1 MHINQ
6 QEVKMK
12 EKLDDS
18 YELMLAIERFL
29 MDNLNATI
37 DGHGTTT
44 DFKDNEADCDVRV
57 DGKKYNITIQE
68 QSEEDD
74 D

>member
-1 MHINQ
+1 
-6 QEVKMK
+6 MK

-37 DGHGTTT
+37 DGHGSTT
-44 DFKDNEADCDVRV
+44 DYKDNEADCDVRV
-57 DGKKYNITIQE
+57 DGKKYNITIE
-68 QSEEDD
+68 EKEEDD
-74 D
+74 DV

>member
-1 MHINQ
+1 
-6 QEVKMK
+6 MK

-57 DGKKYNITIQE
+57 DGNKYNITI
-68 QSEEDD
+68 SKNNEEDD

>member
-1 MHINQ
+1 MQ
-6 QEVKMK
+6 

-18 YELMLAIERFL
+18 YELMLAIEKFL
-29 MDNLNATI
+29 IDKLNATI

-44 DFKDNEADCDVRV
+44 DYKDNEADCDVRV
-57 DGKKYNITIQE
+57 DGNRYNITI
-68 QSEEDD
+68 SKNNEEDD

>member
-1 MHINQ
+1 
-6 QEVKMK
+6 MK

-29 MDNLNATI
+29 MDKLNATI

-44 DFKDNEADCDVRV
+44 DYKDNVADCDVRV
-57 DGKKYNITIQE
+57 DSKKYNITIE
-68 QSEEDD
+68 EMEDD
-74 D
+74 DD

>member
-1 MHINQ
+1 MQ
-6 QEVKMK
+6 
-12 EKLDDS
+12 EKLDDA
-18 YELMLAIERFL
+18 YELMLAIEKFL
-29 MDNLNATI
+29 MDKLNATI

-57 DGKKYNITIQE
+57 DGKKYNISITE
-68 QSEEDD
+68 TKEDD

>member
-1 MHINQ
+1 MQ
-6 QEVKMK
+6 

-18 YELMLAIERFL
+18 YELMLAIEKFL
-29 MDNLNATI
+29 MDKLNATI
-37 DGHGTTT
+37 DGHGSTT

-57 DGKKYNITIQE
+57 DGKNYNITITE
-68 QSEEDD
+68 TKEDD

>member
-1 MHINQ
+1 
-6 QEVKMK
+6 MK

-18 YELMLAIERFL
+18 YELMLAIEKFL
-29 MDNLNATI
+29 MDKLNATI

-57 DGKKYNITIQE
+57 DGNRYNITI
-68 QSEEDD
+68 SKNNEEDD